1 MKPMTY
7 KNFLQIDDDSDDCEL
22 FMEALFAVSSSS
34 YTAINDPVEAYHKLL
49 MREIKPDVIFLDL
62 NMPVMSGF
70 ELLTEIKKQ
79 EVLQQI
85 PIIIFSTSQ
94 LEDIKREAKQ
104 LGAHDY
110 ISKPNNFNDLKQIL
124 SKYASKAKQI

>member
-1 MKPMTY
+1 MTY

-22 FMEALFAVSSSS
+22 FMEALSAVSSSS
-34 YTAINDPVEAYHKLL
+34 YMAINDPVEAFHKLL
-49 MREIKPDVIFLDL
+49 MREVRPDVIFLDL
-62 NMPVMSGF
+62 NMPVMSGL

-79 EVLQQI
+79 EALQEI

-94 LEDIKREAKQ
+94 LEDIRREAKQ

-124 SKYASKAKQI
+124 SKYVFETKLV

>member
-1 MKPMTY
+1 MAY
-7 KNFLQIDDDSDDCEL
+7 KKFLQIDDDLDDCEL
-22 FMEALFAVSSSS
+22 FMEALNAVSHSS
-34 YTAINDPVEAYHKLL
+34 YTGINNPVEAYHKLL
-49 MREIKPDVIFLDL
+49 MMEIKPDVIFLDL
-62 NMPVMSGF
+62 NMPVMSGL

-79 EVLQQI
+79 DVLQQI

-124 SKYASKAKQI
+124 RKYAYESKHS

>member
-1 MKPMTY
+1 MAY
-7 KNFLQIDDDSDDCEL
+7 KKFLQIDDDLDDCEL
-22 FMEALFAVSSSS
+22 FMEALNAVSYSS
-34 YTAINDPVEAYHKLL
+34 YTGINDPVEAYNKLL
-49 MREIKPDVIFLDL
+49 MMEIKPDVIFLDL
-62 NMPVMSGF
+62 NMPVMSGL

-79 EVLQQI
+79 EILQQI

-124 SKYASKAKQI
+124 RKYAYESKHA